1 MTLAVIGA
9 GFGRTGTLSFK
20 IALEMLGFASCY
32 HMVEV
37 LQHEGHAQ
45 LWHQAAD
52 ALVPDW
58 RMLQGYRAAVDWP
71 VCYFWRELAASF
83 PQAKIV
89 LTLRDPQRWYQSMYE
104 TIYQWMRRPLSEQMP
119 PLVRAQHI
127 MATDLVLQR
136 TFGGRFED
144 RAHAIAVYERHNEM
158 VQRSLPAE
166 RLLVYEVN
174 QGWAPLCNFLGLPLP
189 EAPFPQVNSTDEFK
203 NRLEQ

>member
-20 IALEMLGFASCY
+20 IALEMLELAPCY

-52 ALVPDW
+52 APVPDW
-58 RMLQGYRAAVDWP
+58 RMLHGYQAAVDWP

-89 LTLRDPQRWYQSMYE
+89 LTLRDSQRWYQSVYE
-104 TIYQWMRRPLSEQMP
+104 TIYQWMRRPVSEQMSP
-119 PLVRAQHI
+119 IARAQHV
-127 MATDLVLQR
+127 MATDLILQR

-144 RAHAIAVYERHNEM
+144 RAHAIAVYECHNER

-166 RLLVYEVN
+166 RLLVYEVS
-174 QGWAPLCNFLGLPLP
+174 QGWAPLCNFLGLPIP

-203 NRLEQ
+203 SRLRL

>member
-20 IALEMLGFASCY
+20 IALEMLGFAPCY

-52 ALVPDW
+52 APVPDW
-58 RMLQGYRAAVDWP
+58 RMLNGYQAAVDWP

-83 PQAKIV
+83 PQAKVV
-89 LTLRDPQRWYQSMYE
+89 LTLRDPQRWYQSVYE
-104 TIYQWMRRPLSEQMP
+104 TIYQLMRRPILEQMP
-119 PLVRAQHI
+119 PIVRAQHI

-144 RAHAIAVYERHNEM
+144 RGHAIAVYERHNEM
-158 VQRSLPAE
+158 VQRSIPSE
-166 RLLVYEVN
+166 RLLVYEVS
-174 QGWAPLCNFLGLPLP
+174 QGWTPLCNFLGLPVP
-189 EAPFPQVNSTDEFK
+189 EAPYPQVNSTDEFK
-203 NRLEQ
+203 NQFQL